1 MEHGWPVRRQEAGHG
16 YGDQVETDRRRTRV
30 RDIAAET
37 GVSIATVSRVLNDHV
52 NVSPRTRE
60 LVLQAVE
67 RRKTR
72 EVGPRAVAV
81 RCPYQ
86 LTDYFG
92 LIVSSIAE
100 ALRLRG
106 ARVLLDA
113 GESSQHTDAL
123 SALPDDPGTAAAIL
137 VLPPEDGEELVALA
151 RTGFPF
157 VVVDPRTPPPPD
169 VAAVSAAHFSGA
181 RALTAHL
188 VDLGHRD
195 IGVIAG
201 PEEWLAG
208 DARTAGHHA
217 ALARVGVLPAPHRVH
232 HVEPTTAEGLRA
244 AGALLDGPTRPT
256 AIVCFNDKLAV
267 GALHAALDRGLRVPE
282 DLSIAGFDDID
293 LSRATRPALTTV
305 RQPLREMG
313 RMAVTQLMRVLDG
326 DRPEAL
332 HLELSTTLV
341 PRGSTAPPRESPGGW
356 TPRGQK
362 A

>member
-1 MEHGWPVRRQEAGHG
+1 M
-16 YGDQVETDRRRTRV
+16 ETDRRRARV

-60 LVLQAVE
+60 LVLRAVE
-67 RRKTR
+67 RRR
-72 EVGPRAVAV
+72 AEDGGPRTVHV
-81 RCPYQ
+81 RCPYV

-100 ALRLRG
+100 ALRLHG
-106 ARVLLDA
+106 ARVVLDA
-113 GESSQHTDAL
+113 GESSQHADTLAG
-123 SALPDDPGTAAAIL
+123 LPDEPGVAGAVL
-137 VLPPEDGEELVALA
+137 VLPPEDGDRLVALA
-151 RTGFPF
+151 RRGFPF

-188 VDLGHRD
+188 VELGHRD

-217 ALARVGVLPAPHRVH
+217 ALARVGVLPAADRVH
-232 HVEPTTAEGLRA
+232 HVEPTAAEGLRA
-244 AGALLDGPTRPT
+244 AGELLDLPDRPT
-256 AIVCFNDKLAV
+256 AIACFNDKLAV
-267 GALHAALDRGLRVPE
+267 GALHAAFDRGLRVPE
-282 DLSIAGFDDID
+282 DLSVAGFDDID

-313 RMAVTQLMRVLDG
+313 RLAVTQLMRVLDG
-326 DRPEAL
+326 HRPEAL

-341 PRGSTAPPRESPGGW
+341 VRGSTGPAPARRDRPR
-356 TPRGQK
+356 
-362 A
+362 